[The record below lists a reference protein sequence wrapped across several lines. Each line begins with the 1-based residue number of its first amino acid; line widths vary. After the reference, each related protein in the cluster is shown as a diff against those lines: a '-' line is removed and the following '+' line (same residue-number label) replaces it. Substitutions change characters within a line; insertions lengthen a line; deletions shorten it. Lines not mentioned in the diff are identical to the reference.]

1 MVFIICVANIV
12 KELNKVD
19 LLTSNLVAL
28 FFYVASPRSTKK
40 MMPKNLGI
48 RINYSTGSSSPAKQE
63 SYELKGQNK
72 LEYLSYYLAGLL
84 EGDGH
89 FNTPKMLKTPSSP
102 YIYTYIWGG
111 YGGKGTARVASIET
125 VFALKDRPSAELL
138 QSLFGG
144 RVYSHSQKNI
154 VRWLVQDK
162 KSVINIIN
170 LINGKLRT
178 PKINSLYDMID
189 FLNAKGANIIKL
201 PLDTSPLNS
210 NSWFSGFIDAG
221 GYFAIKGFTLN
232 PKTYLAFGFQISQ
245 RVTDKSGESLDKVMF
260 KIAEFLSVKLNMR
273 EFSEKYRQFVIST
286 SNRES
291 NRILIDYLNTYPLL
305 SSKYLDFRDWE
316 TGYHIFINKLH
327 KDPAQYVII
336 RELKAHMN
344 NGRTYFSWSHHKQ
357 II

>member
-1 MVFIICVANIV
+1 MVFIILTNIN

-19 LLTSNLVAL
+19 LLTSNL
-28 FFYVASPRSTKK
+28 FKK
-40 MMPKNLGI
+40 QNLGI
-48 RINYSTGSSSPAKQE
+48 GRNYSTDSSSSSNE
-63 SYELKGQNK
+63 FKGQNK
-72 LEYLSYYLAGLL
+72 SEYLSYYLAGLL

-89 FNTPKMLKTPSSP
+89 FNTPKMLKTPS
-102 YIYTYIWGG
+102 
-111 YGGKGTARVASIET
+111 GTARVASIET

-210 NSWFSGFIDAG
+210 NSWLSGFIDADG
-221 GYFAIKGFTLN
+221 HFSIKGFTLN
-232 PKTYLAFGFQISQ
+232 PKTYLALQFQISQ
-245 RVTDKSGESLDKVMF
+245 RATDKSGESLEKVMF
-260 KIAEFLSVKLNMR
+260 KIAEFLLVKLNMR
-273 EFSEKYRQFVIST
+273 EFSGKYRQFVIST

-316 TGYHIFINKLH
+316 TAYHIFINKLH
-327 KDPAQYVII
+327 KDQAQYEII

-344 NGRTYFSWSHHKQ
+344 NGRTSFSWSHHKQ
-357 II
+357 ITLN

>member
-1 MVFIICVANIV
+1 MVLCLVYHYDAIIMVFIICVANIV

-19 LLTSNLVAL
+19 LLTSNLFKA
-28 FFYVASPRSTKK
+28 KHQ
-40 MMPKNLGI
+40 NLGI
-48 RINYSTGSSSPAKQE
+48 RINYSTDSSSS

-72 LEYLSYYLAGLL
+72 SEYLSYYLAGLL

-89 FNTPKMLKTPSSP
+89 FNTPKMLKAPSP
-102 YIYTYIWGG
+102 FW
-111 YGGKGTARVASIET
+111 GKGTARVASIET

-210 NSWFSGFIDAG
+210 NSWFSGFIDAD

-232 PKTYLAFGFQISQ
+232 PKTYLAFQFQISQ

-273 EFSEKYRQFVIST
+273 EFSEKYRQFVVST

-316 TGYHIFINKLH
+316 TAYYIFINKLH
-327 KDPAQYVII
+327 KDPAQYEII

-344 NGRTYFSWSHHKQ
+344 NGRTSFSWSHHKQ
-357 II
+357 ITLN

>member
-1 MVFIICVANIV
+1 MVFIVCVSNIV
-12 KELNKVD
+12 KGLNKVD
-19 LLTSNLVAL
+19 LLTSNL
-28 FFYVASPRSTKK
+28 FKK
-40 MMPKNLGI
+40 ENLGI
-48 RINYSTGSSSPAKQE
+48 RRNYSTDSSSPSE
-63 SYELKGQNK
+63 SNELKGQNK

-89 FNTPKMLKTPSSP
+89 FNTPKMLKTPS
-102 YIYTYIWGG
+102 
-111 YGGKGTARVASIET
+111 GTARVASIET

-144 RVYSHSQKNI
+144 RVYSHSKKNI

-210 NSWFSGFIDAG
+210 NSWFSGFIDAD

-245 RVTDKSGESLDKVMF
+245 RATDKSGESLDKVMF

-273 EFSEKYRQFVIST
+273 EFYEKYRQFVIST

-316 TGYHIFINKLH
+316 TGYYIFINKLH
-327 KDPAQYVII
+327 KDPAQYEII

-344 NGRTYFSWSHHKQ
+344 NGRTSFSWSHHKQ
-357 II
+357 ITLN